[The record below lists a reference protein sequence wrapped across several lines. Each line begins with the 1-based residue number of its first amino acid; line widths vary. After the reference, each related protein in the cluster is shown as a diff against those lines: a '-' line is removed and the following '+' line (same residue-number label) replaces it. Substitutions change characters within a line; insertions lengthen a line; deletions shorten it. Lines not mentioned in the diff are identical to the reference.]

1 VPQIAAIGDQVKQVI
16 LNLLSNAAYFCK
28 GSGTINTS
36 TGGVS
41 NNIVIKIQDNGQ
53 GIKPEHMDHIFDPF
67 FTTKPDVKGT
77 GLGLSISYGIV
88 KRHGGRIDV
97 KSEPEVGTT
106 FTIALPIEGVKDE
119 EQSNFIS

>member
-1 VPQIAAIGDQVKQVI
+1 
-16 LNLLSNAAYFCK
+16 
-28 GSGTINTS
+28 
-36 TGGVS
+36 
-41 NNIVIKIQDNGQ
+41 
-53 GIKPEHMDHIFDPF
+53 MDHIFDPF

-106 FTIALPIEGVKDE
+106 FTIALPIVGVKDE